1 MSELSDSFDKDS
13 YVSVNNFIAPDI
25 VKTIS
30 TYMEYCVNQNSY
42 KDNLSDTEREKD
54 KVSRFSRYADPL
66 IETILAYK
74 LTEISKIV
82 GKELHPTYSYSR
94 VYVGNNVLDAHVDR
108 PSCEYSVTLNVATLG
123 HPWPIYFKREGS
135 PQTQVLLEPGDA
147 AVYKG
152 CEIMHWRNPMSF
164 SGSKI
169 NAQFMLHYVDKDGP
183 YADYKWDK
191 RPSLGLPHATIG
203 QTSGTERN

>member
-66 IETILAYK
+66 IETILADK

-108 PSCEYSVTLNVATLG
+108 PSCEYSVTVNVATLG

-135 PQTQVLLEPGDA
+135 PQTQVLLEP
-147 AVYKG
+147 
-152 CEIMHWRNPMSF
+152 
-164 SGSKI
+164 
-169 NAQFMLHYVDKDGP
+169 LHYVDKDGP